1 VIRTNINL
9 IEKVDSG
16 IILAQK
22 LSVSEYKQYLFPKF
36 LRLTQR
42 VTTFSPECEICRDL
56 QVQIDKLSVDLPD
69 QQLITNY
76 NSEDHIYVMKVISR
90 HLKES
95 HGLVGK
101 SYYVKRYVLLG
112 LAAGITT
119 ILLGLILLCFGIT
132 QLALDITMTALITRA
147 MVSYTVGYFL
157 DRKAK
162 KQGRVL

>member
-1 VIRTNINL
+1 MSTDINS
-9 IEKVDSG
+9 IERVAGG
-16 IILAQK
+16 IIQVKKSQA
-22 LSVSEYKQYLFPKF
+22 SDYKQF

-42 VTTFSPECEICRDL
+42 ITTFSPECEICRGL
-56 QVQIDKLSVDLPD
+56 QFQANKLGVYLPGL
-69 QQLITNY
+69 QLITHY
-76 NSEDHIYVMKVISR
+76 NSEDYIHVMKNITR
-90 HLKES
+90 HLRDS

-101 SYYVKRYVLLG
+101 RYYVKRYVLLG

-132 QLALDITMTALITRA
+132 QLALDITVTALITRS
-147 MVSYTVGYFL
+147 MVSYTVGHFM